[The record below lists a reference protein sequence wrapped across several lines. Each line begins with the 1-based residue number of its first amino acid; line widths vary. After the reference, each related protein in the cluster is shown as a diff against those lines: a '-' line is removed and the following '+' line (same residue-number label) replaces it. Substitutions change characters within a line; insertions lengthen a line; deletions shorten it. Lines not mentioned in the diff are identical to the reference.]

1 MVDEQLNQAKDVLE
15 QLQLCATHPEETGST
30 DKRLRK
36 MIDEGR
42 EYRKAILDKKRV
54 KLVSMIIRKSSEI
67 EVLL

>member
-1 MVDEQLNQAKDVLE
+1 MVDERLNQAKDVLE
-15 QLQLCATHPEETGST
+15 QLQLCAAHPEETGST

>member
-15 QLQLCATHPEETGST
+15 QLQLCAAHSEETGST